1 MLLILNNC
9 QLKEPD
15 KVHGINFLKNRSNQ
29 LILNKTNKNDVI
41 KLLGNPHIKSD
52 TSNDEWIYIERI
64 FSKGKLYK
72 LGQNV
77 LKENNV
83 LVISFNKYGLIDQKI
98 FLDKKNLN
106 EIKFSNKITESEMQK
121 KSFAERFLTSIKEK
135 MYGGK

>member
-52 TSNDEWIYIERI
+52 ASNNEWIYIERI

>member
-1 MLLILNNC
+1 MA
-9 QLKEPD
+9 E
-15 KVHGINFLKNRSNQ
+15 NRAWKFSSTSWTF
-29 LILNKTNKNDVI
+29 KTAI
-41 KLLGNPHIKSD
+41 GNGFRCWLSAPI
-52 TSNDEWIYIERI
+52 I

-77 LKENNV
+77 LKENNI